1 MPPRPTELESV
12 LRGKR
17 ILVTGHTGFKGGWL
31 VLWCTKIGAEVTG
44 YALPPTPGALFDAI
58 ALSRDCRSVEGD
70 VRDLAKLEAT
80 VREAKPDAVLHLAAQ
95 PLVRRSYDEPIETL
109 TTNIVGTA
117 NVLEAVRCIGNPCV
131 VVVITTDKCYEPH
144 PLGAPLVETDRLGG
158 ADIYSVSKA
167 GAELLV
173 DGYRRSFFPLQH
185 LQRHGIRVA
194 TARAG
199 NVFGGG
205 DWADDRL
212 VPDAMRALNKGLPIV
227 ARRPNAIRPWQHVLE
242 PLAGY
247 LMLAA
252 RLLSGSITEKAD
264 LCGPWNFGPDLSAMC
279 PVSSLLDAL
288 VQAWGSG
295 KWQTTTAED
304 HRHETG
310 VLRLSSEKSIARLGW
325 QPRWDLET
333 AIGYTVEWYRAFFAK
348 VGPSRLRALSNG
360 QIDAY
365 QIPRYQ
371 PYQPVK
377 VAS

>member
-1 MPPRPTELESV
+1 MPLRPAEFESIF
-12 LRGKR
+12 RGKR
-17 ILVTGHTGFKGGWL
+17 ILITGHTGFKGGWL

-44 YALPPTPGALFDAI
+44 YALPPAPGALFEAI
-58 ALSRDCRSVEGD
+58 ALSHDCRSVEGD
-70 VRDLAKLEAT
+70 VRDLANLEAT
-80 VREAKPDAVLHLAAQ
+80 VRQTKPEVIFHLAAQ
-95 PLVRRSYDEPIETL
+95 PLVRLSYDEPIETL

-117 NVLEAVRCIGNPCV
+117 NLLEAVRRVGTPCV

-144 PLGAPLVETDRLGG
+144 PLGEPLVETDRLGG

-185 LQRHGIRVA
+185 LRRHGVRVA

-212 VPDAMRALNKGLPIV
+212 VPDAMRALSKGLPIV
-227 ARRPNAIRPWQHVLE
+227 ARQPNAIRPWQHVLE

-252 RLLSGSITEKAD
+252 RLLSGNVTERAEF
-264 LCGPWNFGPDLSAMC
+264 CSAWNFGPDLSAMC
-279 PVSSLLDAL
+279 PVSTLLDTL

-295 KWQTTTAED
+295 TWQSRTADD

-310 VLRLSSEKSIARLGW
+310 VLRLSSAKSIALLGW
-325 QPRWDLET
+325 QPRWPLHT
-333 AIGYTVEWYRAFFAK
+333 AIGHTVEWYQAFFAE
-348 VGPSRLRALSNG
+348 VGPRRLRAMSSG
-360 QIDAY
+360 QIEAY
-365 QIPRYQ
+365 QIPRSQ
-371 PYQPVK
+371 PHQPVR